1 MDSEAV
7 VEDVKVSE
15 PNPSVSANIQQAE
28 VIKAEEVNNTNKDIN
43 NQIENIISDIDINI
57 KAQEKITQLKEQ
69 ELALIQKQKE
79 LANQIH
85 QQQILAQ
92 KLIAENQLK
101 EQELKSQQIQQQQQL
116 DFLKHQQY
124 KDEFVPKASDE
135 YASSYNQQHDDF
147 NNFKESSNVSR
158 TVDLR
163 KIFTPATDAPQI
175 LPKNRKLYASSAF
188 YSPTLHPTVEDQVE
202 LARRISHSLSDISN
216 QTSKGQSMYVNRKKR
231 SVKWVHEGSAQG
243 EDDIIETNSLCKE
256 NAEANMKQELTKLD
270 KMPLKLI
277 MNPRGQMRDYNSL
290 KESINIE
297 TGLLSPDNCA
307 ELITALQLQKGRGAE
322 LFAKRRRKAE
332 NWVVDET
339 NAGTHSPSGIP
350 DFQQYQA
357 KPSTSPS
364 ILPAYSDAG
373 KHRVQLN
380 LHQDQLIEK
389 YSKPGVQ
396 VIKSPW
402 EAALQTG
409 SASSAFVQDQKYG
422 NQTPMLT
429 PTPMA
434 SVASPVHFNQDVNDF
449 PGSTQSH
456 HSRPIPAMNYATQEP
471 HKNNFD
477 KRFHNQ
483 PIQPCNPQ
491 RELAYKPSVA
501 QGWGGRNVELPREYY
516 HQEFE
521 NYNADDMNC
530 YYIDPNENN
539 ILEHQNTTLGTD
551 LPYYSNNQFIKRQS
565 LLNFNDEVQQRL
577 QQLEYFQQK
586 LALGLGLGLD
596 LENKPIGMPCGHRAL
611 STDSLNSSVNYHS
624 HKPTSTNRNLNVNLN
639 RVDCESETTKQTTS
653 QNKEQE
659 SESENIESVNVRE
672 LIYSFEQQSLRD
684 HEENKCK
691 ESKSIVSGEERLI
704 ANDSKIANNNPV
716 LESAVNQ
723 IDTCTTSTTTIKGL
737 YVPKEISLA
746 SYAPPPAQAS
756 HSYQGAPKVDYA
768 KEYSSGAGE
777 AFSGFPMSNTTS
789 GFYSSPQAQTQTPK
803 QQLYAPQSYQKVPTS
818 SMQAAPQVN
827 FNPSPLAFEK
837 LSKFQEFDQKN
848 AGVSSPRYLNVNK
861 HQPGF
866 NCVRNVTPTPFGSA
880 EIEDCSTFE
889 NLQGSPVSTIS
900 KKFDGYQQ
908 PTSGQSFNNC
918 ARGWM
923 NGGGSGAQRNGNV
936 FPSRGQAVPSTNLPY
951 SDF

>member
-7 VEDVKVSE
+7 TKINEADNSVSAENSKENVPPAAVEKTSEQEIVDKIDNQVEKTKNGEAVEKEKELVGEVEDEVEEDGEGAAHTETKTTTTVIVTKKDTDVENAKTETKTTTTVIVTKNETDDDNAKAETKTTTTTTIAVVDESPKAEVDEISTEKKPEETLTDTVDQKESVAEDLEESEESDDPSEDEQVDDEEEEKEKETATKLKTEKVEDVKVSE

-501 QGWGGRNVELPREYY
+501 QGWGGRNVELPR
-516 HQEFE
+516 
-521 NYNADDMNC
+521 
-530 YYIDPNENN
+530 
-539 ILEHQNTTLGTD
+539 
-551 LPYYSNNQFIKRQS
+551 
-565 LLNFNDEVQQRL
+565 
-577 QQLEYFQQK
+577 
-586 LALGLGLGLD
+586 
-596 LENKPIGMPCGHRAL
+596 
-611 STDSLNSSVNYHS
+611 
-624 HKPTSTNRNLNVNLN
+624 
-639 RVDCESETTKQTTS
+639 
-653 QNKEQE
+653 
-659 SESENIESVNVRE
+659 
-672 LIYSFEQQSLRD
+672 
-684 HEENKCK
+684 
-691 ESKSIVSGEERLI
+691 
-704 ANDSKIANNNPV
+704 
-716 LESAVNQ
+716 
-723 IDTCTTSTTTIKGL
+723 GL